1 MKKLSKMP
9 KQRVTDNNMRL
20 TESQLRSVI
29 RKLLA
34 EWTPALKADAEWA
47 DLTDGSGPISGL
59 LSGKTVDQAIKDLYG
74 HLSDLEMDELKDQFP
89 ELDADIISSG
99 DEAEALDHLRV
110 VVTAIHAEN
119 EKDYAR
125 DAVRQDLMYFATKS
139 KRPELKALQ
148 QRVLD
153 PKEPEY
159 TITSLAY
166 EEDLKAVLG
175 KLEDEVASLSDE
187 EAKRLRNIL
196 SAEEDEDRF
205 MRPRPESDPKLDPD
219 AATVPGIKEAGKKS
233 NHDPNYGAPEG
244 SKRDKQLDATKADL
258 KSGDPKRVARAYR
271 RRKRMEDKARSEPG
285 YKNKPR
291 KDTKK
296 ESVQMPET
304 ALRKVIRSVLE
315 EELNKKTKATLKK
328 KAEKRGLTPGSVEAE
343 FKKGLAA
350 FVTSGSRKGMSAHQW
365 AHARVNS
372 ATPSKPWAVVKKSKA
387 KKKKKK

>member
-1 MKKLSKMP
+1 
-9 KQRVTDNNMRL
+9 MRL
-20 TESQLRSVI
+20 TEAQLRSTI

-34 EWTPALKADAEWA
+34 EWTAALKADAEWE
-47 DLTDGSGPISGL
+47 DLTDGSGPMKGL
-59 LSGKTVDQAIKDLYG
+59 LSGKTVAQAIKDLYS
-74 HLSDLEMDELKDQFP
+74 HLSELEMDELKDQFA
-89 ELDADIISSG
+89 EVDADIISSG

-110 VVTAIHAEN
+110 VVTAVHAEN

-159 TITSLAY
+159 TIASLAY
-166 EEDLKAVLG
+166 ERDLKAVLG

-196 SAEEDEDRF
+196 SAEEDDKGF
-205 MRPRPESDPKLDPD
+205 ARPRPTDDFKGLD
-219 AATVPGIKEAGKKS
+219 AETVPGIKRESKKS
-233 NHDPNYGAPEG
+233 NHDPSYGAPEG
-244 SKRDKQLDATKADL
+244 SKRDKQLDDTKADL

-271 RRKRMEDKARSEPG
+271 RRERMEKKER
-285 YKNKPR
+285 NKV
-291 KDTKK
+291 KK
-296 ESVQMPET
+296 ESDQMSET
-304 ALRKVIRSVLE
+304 ALREVIRSVLE
-315 EELNKKTKATLKK
+315 EELSKATKVTLRK
-328 KAEKRGLTPGSVEAE
+328 KAEKRGFTPGSVEAE

-350 FVTSGSRKGMSAHQW
+350 FATSGSRKGMSSHQW

-387 KKKKKK
+387 KKKKAKKK